1 MSGTPP
7 DSNDPAGSPFLGVPP
22 SAWIA
27 ANRGAFAIWDS
38 FPVSPGHAL
47 VIPRRLISSWWEA
60 TDEERHDLIALIDE
74 VKKQIEHR
82 FAPDGFNVGFNAGG
96 AAGQTVPH
104 LHLHVIP
111 RYAGDVEDPR
121 GGIRH
126 VMPGKGNYLA
136 QTRTPEST
144 GAHAPYALFDGVQR
158 RLEQELVRNL
168 QEPAFDRVDLVVSF
182 IMRSGLDLIDEALQ
196 DALERDAE
204 VRILTTD
211 YLQITERAALARLLD
226 LAEDFPN
233 LAVRV
238 FRDPGTSFHPKAY
251 VFWSQRTNAVSV
263 LVGSSNL
270 SRSGLSGGV
279 EWNVAIPG
287 PGETLERFAEL

>member
-1 MSGTPP
+1 MVQKRVLVDGHEGTGPHARPSMQVDGRLGSTVPVDAHRDSPAGCRLGTLPTMSGTPP

-158 RLEQELVRNL
+158 RLEQELV
-168 QEPAFDRVDLVVSF
+168 V
-182 IMRSGLDLIDEALQ
+182 
-196 DALERDAE
+196 
-204 VRILTTD
+204 T
-211 YLQITERAALARLLD
+211 
-226 LAEDFPN
+226 
-233 LAVRV
+233 
-238 FRDPGTSFHPKAY
+238 
-251 VFWSQRTNAVSV
+251 
-263 LVGSSNL
+263 
-270 SRSGLSGGV
+270 SRSRPSTAWTSSSASSCAPGL
-279 EWNVAIPG
+279 
-287 PGETLERFAEL
+287 T